1 MSPITPVILS
11 GGSGTRLWPL
21 SRELK
26 PKQFLPLVTGNTMF
40 QETVLRTASLQRD
53 AEPPLVV
60 CNETHRFLVAE
71 QMLEIGVDPRAIV
84 LEPAGRNTAPAVA
97 VAALLALRSAPE
109 GTDPLLLV
117 LPADHVILEP
127 AAFAAA
133 VDAAA
138 EAAGAG
144 KLVTF
149 GIVPDRPETGY
160 GYILK
165 GPAQGEHYELERF
178 VEKPDSVT
186 AQSFVDSGRYLWN
199 SGMFLFSARVY
210 LDELARH
217 APRIAHV
224 CAAAVDSAAVDA
236 DFTRL
241 GAGFLEC
248 PSDSIDYAVME
259 NTKNAAVVPLEAG
272 WSDVGSWAALRD
284 VLGTNT
290 QGNTIVGDVISQDC
304 RGSYLASHSRLVAVV
319 GVEDL
324 VVIETDDVVMI
335 APLAQSQDVKRLVDT
350 LKAKGRPEVR

>member
-1 MSPITPVILS
+1 VTPITPVILS

-26 PKQFLPLVTGNTMF
+26 PKQFLPLVTGNTML
-40 QETVLRTASLQRD
+40 QETVLRTASLQQD
-53 AEPPLVV
+53 AQPPLIV
-60 CNETHRFLVAE
+60 CNDAHRFLVAE
-71 QMLEIGVDPRAIV
+71 QMLEIGVEPEAIV

-109 GTDPLLLV
+109 DTDPLLLV
-117 LPADHVILEP
+117 LPADHVILES

-138 EAAGAG
+138 DAAGAG

-165 GPAQGEHYELERF
+165 GPAQGRHFALERF
-178 VEKPDSVT
+178 VEKPDPAT

-210 LDELARH
+210 LDELA
-217 APRIAHV
+217 
-224 CAAAVDSAAVDA
+224 
-236 DFTRL
+236 DFL
-241 GAGFLEC
+241 GC

-259 NTKNAAVVPLEAG
+259 KTENAAVVPLEAG
-272 WSDVGSWAALRD
+272 WSDVGSWATLRD

-304 RGSYLASHSRLVAVV
+304 RGSYIASHSRLVAVV

-335 APLAQSQDVKRLVDT
+335 APIAQSQGVKRLVDE
-350 LKAKGRPEVR
+350 LKASGRPEVR